1 MKKIILFIFIMA
13 FAVSCSGNKTSGEN
27 SSSADKIR
35 VAYLADFAGTSA
47 AAIAQ
52 GKKVFLKKKI

>member
-1 MKKIILFIFIMA
+1 MKRTIYVVGLLVCIMFISI
-13 FAVSCSGNKTSGEN
+13 SCGESK
-27 SSSADKIR
+27 SSELDSIK

-52 GKKVFLKKKI
+52 